1 MFSPSSPES
10 DTIECIC
17 RTQRRTHSHTIANPA
32 TSQFPRELEGCLAL
46 SFPASVAPRLTH
58 PTCQKREK
66 VRNGDILA
74 VRPRI
79 THELSRPEASH
90 SETRARAHR
99 TWVVSGPISIILPS
113 FFPLTDYRPR
123 SLSLSPSLPPLIC
136 VTRRLARMFSQCIW
150 ADRVGMGGPGGC
162 GRS

>member
-10 DTIECIC
+10 DA
-17 RTQRRTHSHTIANPA
+17 S
-32 TSQFPRELEGCLAL
+32 
-46 SFPASVAPRLTH
+46 ASVAHSDARTHTQSPTRPLRNSLGSWKDALPCLFLHRWRPDSLTRPVKSEKRFEMEISSQFALALHMSSTDPRH
-58 PTCQKREK
+58 R
-66 VRNGDILA
+66 IL
-74 VRPRI
+74 R
-79 THELSRPEASH
+79 
-90 SETRARAHR
+90 RA
-99 TWVVSGPISIILPS
+99 WVVSGPISIILPS

-150 ADRVGMGGPGGC
+150 ADRVGMGAAGGRGC